1 MKAHPPSPPS
11 LADAIRTDDAAAVS
25 RMLEADPDLK
35 RRIDEPLPGGSFG
48 QTALLAAV
56 VRANREMMDVLLR
69 AGADIN
75 QKSHWWAGPFHVLD
89 EAWRTPWLHSYL
101 LGRGAV
107 LEIHHAVRLGM
118 MDEVGRMLAE
128 NPAVIDARG
137 GDGQLPLHLA
147 QTVEMAAYL
156 LDRGADMDARDVDH
170 ESTAAQWM
178 VRDRP
183 TVARALVRRGCSTD
197 ILMASA
203 LGEVDVV
210 SQLLDA
216 APDAVRTAVNSACFP
231 MRDPRAGGSIYI
243 WTLGANKSAQALA
256 REFGHDDVWQLL
268 MARTPEPMKLA
279 LACEDGDDQAIAQ
292 LLAAAPDLASTLT
305 GAEQRKLPD
314 AAQDN
319 RTETVRRMLAAGWA
333 PDARGQHRGTAL
345 HWAAFHGNAEMAG
358 VLVAHGALINL
369 KGNDFDGTPIDWA
382 LHGSEH
388 GWHRQTG
395 DYPGT
400 IALLRVAGGTS
411 R

>member
-1 MKAHPPSPPS
+1 M
-11 LADAIRTDDAAAVS
+11 S
-25 RMLEADPDLK
+25 RALEADPDLK
-35 RRIDEPLPGGSFG
+35 HRIDQPLPGGSFG

-56 VRANREMMDVLLR
+56 ERANREVMDLLLR
-69 AGADIN
+69 VGADIN

-89 EAWRTPWLHSYL
+89 EAWRTPWLPSYL
-101 LGRGAV
+101 LGRGAA

-118 MDEVGRMLAE
+118 MDEVRRMLAE
-128 NPAVIDARG
+128 NPLVIHARG

-183 TVARALVRRGCSTD
+183 TIARALVRRGCSTD
-197 ILMASA
+197 LLMASA
-203 LGEVDVV
+203 LGEVDLVR
-210 SQLLDA
+210 QLLDA
-216 APDAVRTAVNSACFP
+216 APDAIRTAVNLACFP

-256 REFGHDDVWQLL
+256 REFGHQDAWRLL
-268 MARTPEPMKLA
+268 MARTPQPMKLA
-279 LACEDGDDQAIAQ
+279 LACEDGDDPAIAQ

-305 GAEQRKLPD
+305 GAEQRKLAD

-319 RTETVRRMLAAGWA
+319 RIDTVRRMLAAGWP
-333 PDARGQHRGTAL
+333 PDARGQHRATAL
-345 HWAAFHGNAEMAG
+345 HWAAFHGNADMAG
-358 VLVAHGALINL
+358 VLVAHKAPVNL
-369 KGNDFDGTPIDWA
+369 KSNDFDGTPIDWA
-382 LHGSEH
+382 LYGSEH
-388 GWHRQTG
+388 GWQRQSG
-395 DYPGT
+395 DYQGT
-400 IALLRVAGGTS
+400 IALLRAAGGIS